1 MPTTQA
7 LVFFTWEKFM
17 EKKKYMGKVQF
28 GKTLL
33 QRESLILNKNL
44 VIINQNSLIQSQILM
59 KVTSQR

>member
-1 MPTTQA
+1 
-7 LVFFTWEKFM
+7 M

-33 QRESLILNKNL
+33 QRESLILNQDL
-44 VIINQNSLIQSQILM
+44 IIINQNSLIQSQILM

>member
-1 MPTTQA
+1 MG
-7 LVFFTWEKFM
+7 
-17 EKKKYMGKVQF
+17 KKYMGKVQF

-33 QRESLILNKNL
+33 QRESQILNKNL